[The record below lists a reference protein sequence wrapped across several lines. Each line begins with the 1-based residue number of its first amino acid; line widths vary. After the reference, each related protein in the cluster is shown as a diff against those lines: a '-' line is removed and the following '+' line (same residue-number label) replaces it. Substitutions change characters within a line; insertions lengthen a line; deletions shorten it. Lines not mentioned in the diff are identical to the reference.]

1 MFLSVYS
8 TSLSRFEQTLAQ
20 IMTQRDRVG
29 IVLNIMEKKLQV
41 SGICSQNLIRVP
53 INGCNVHLKEYF

>member
-1 MFLSVYS
+1 MSA
-8 TSLSRFEQTLAQ
+8 SLSRFEQTLAQ

-41 SGICSQNLIRVP
+41 PGICSQNLIRVL